1 MSELFS
7 VFRRWL
13 RHRRNQEKASSE
25 SGKQLLKKIK
35 LQNMIRS
42 LLLSS
47 FLMTSVT
54 FFSQNLKPVAYQD
67 GAQKLNGLVTSN
79 AGKKLPGVLILPAWK
94 GIDDEAKTAAAELEK
109 QGYVAFIADI
119 YGEGNIPTNMD
130 TAAKNS
136 GYYKKNYEAYQKRIS
151 LALEQL
157 KKNGAIPEKIAVI
170 GYCFGGTGA
179 LESAR
184 GNLPVVGVVSIHGS
198 IGKDQARKN
207 GPISTKILVENPA
220 DDRGVSPEDYNNLV
234 KEMNEGN
241 ADWQIITY
249 AHSKH
254 TFTDPKSPDYNE
266 VMAKRAWNHTLMFL
280 KELLK

>member
-1 MSELFS
+1 MSIKTIHGNLTKTRFPLRSALAATMIVASGALFGQS
-7 VFRRWL
+7 
-13 RHRRNQEKASSE
+13 
-25 SGKQLLKKIK
+25 
-35 LQNMIRS
+35 
-42 LLLSS
+42 
-47 FLMTSVT
+47 
-54 FFSQNLKPVAYQD
+54 LKPLSYQD
-67 GAQKLNGLVTSN
+67 GSQKLNGMITSN

-94 GIDDEAKTAAAELEK
+94 GIDQEAKTAATELEK
-109 QGYVAFIADI
+109 QGYIAFIADI
-119 YGEGNIPTNMD
+119 YGEGNIPADNES
-130 TAAKNS
+130 AAKSS
-136 GYYKKNYEAYQKRIS
+136 GYYKKNYDAYQKRIS

-157 KKNGAIPEKIAVI
+157 KKNGAIPAKIAVI

-184 GNLPVVGVVSIHGS
+184 GNLPVAGAVSIHGS
-198 IGKDQARKN
+198 LGKDQTRKN
-207 GPISTKILVENPA
+207 NPISAKILIENPA
-220 DDRGVSPEDYNNLV
+220 DDKSVTPEDYNNLI

-280 KELLK
+280 KEILK